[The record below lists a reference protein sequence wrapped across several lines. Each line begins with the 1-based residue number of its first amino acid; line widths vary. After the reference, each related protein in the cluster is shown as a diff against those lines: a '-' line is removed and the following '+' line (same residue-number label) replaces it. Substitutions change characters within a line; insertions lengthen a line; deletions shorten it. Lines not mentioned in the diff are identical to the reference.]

1 MTATKAPGD
10 IDGGL
15 SRDAADRTAPP
26 DGAFPLLG
34 GSPGAFFVPQ
44 AVATLALFALLN
56 VLIAGYAP
64 FSVKEIGASYLIQY
78 YHVPSAISMYLAY
91 FMVCVSGIMVLV
103 SRSPDWDRR
112 ARAFAA
118 VGLLANGIVVA
129 TGSVWGKAAW
139 NVWWRFDDP
148 KLTTAAIQFL
158 IYLAY
163 LVVARGVE
171 DETRRPRICAIYG
184 ILAAPMLVFVH
195 FAVQWFGSASHP
207 ERVKQM
213 GTEIPTT
220 LGTGMLTFLFVYL
233 LLYRWK
239 YDMETIRDRADAAL
253 TRIRRLED
261 SRS

>member
-1 MTATKAPGD
+1 MTDPNPNPAATV
-10 IDGGL
+10 
-15 SRDAADRTAPP
+15 RTPP
-26 DGAFPLLG
+26 PAGAIPLLG
-34 GSPGAFFVPQ
+34 GSPGRFFLAQ
-44 AVATLALFALLN
+44 AVFTLALFAFLN

-64 FSVKEIGASYLIQY
+64 YSVKQLGSSYLIQY
-78 YHVPSAISMYLAY
+78 YHVPSAISMYGAY
-91 FMVCVSGIMVLV
+91 FMVAVAGILFLAT
-103 SRSPDWDRR
+103 RSPDWDRR

-118 VGLLANGIVVA
+118 VGLLANGIVLA
-129 TGSVWGKAAW
+129 TGAVWGKAAW

-163 LVVARGVE
+163 TVVARGIE

-184 ILAAPMLVFVH
+184 IVAAPMLLFVH
-195 FAVQWFGSASHP
+195 FAVQWFGSGSHP

-213 GTEIPTT
+213 GTEIPST
-220 LGTGMLTFLFVYL
+220 LGTGMLAFLFLYL

-239 YDMETIRDRADAAL
+239 YDLDTVRERGEAAL

-261 SRS
+261 LRS